1 MGLLHT
7 RVLDME
13 ELPIANLRASSKH
26 VGICPP
32 ELRSHICGSTCAPCS
47 ELACSRLHSQAL
59 VRVHI
64 PSSLGE
70 LPCVLWGRAAEICS
84 HIPAAVVV
92 GCRRFT
98 EGERLAVSLA

>member
-1 MGLLHT
+1 
-7 RVLDME
+7 ME

-64 PSSLGE
+64 PSSHVCFGAGL
-70 LPCVLWGRAAEICS
+70 LRSALTSQLQWLWAAGDLQREDAWLY
-84 HIPAAVVV
+84 HWLRGAA
-92 GCRRFT
+92 
-98 EGERLAVSLA
+98 A